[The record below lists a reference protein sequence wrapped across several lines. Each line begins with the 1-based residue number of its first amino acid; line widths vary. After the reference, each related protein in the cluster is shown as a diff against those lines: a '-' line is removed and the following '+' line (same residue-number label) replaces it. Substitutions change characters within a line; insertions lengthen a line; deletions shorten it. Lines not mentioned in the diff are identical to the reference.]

1 MRIKRCETG
10 LDSIGL
16 TGRRKIRSF
25 HFPTVLAPTS
35 FLISLYPNSTTDA
48 TTRFTTIKE
57 TPVAAIVFVFSL
69 LLYPIHL
76 RTEPVRKW
84 INWWVSLSD
93 WGQEIRV
100 RLQFVISYFLSSACA
115 TNLNPSFLGS
125 DPASS
130 SQVVTSS
137 SPTATP
143 SSGGGGGG
151 GPTSSPLLFFVAL
164 GFGVVFTNLWY
175 VFLCFRKWS
184 SLLQRIEILT
194 KRCRIIV
201 GVKYCFRYNQRNR
214 QQRNDENGEPIDLT
228 AMPRQ
233 HRRRREKKL
242 MTMDEVNGRFPLTK
256 YKSWV
261 TTRAEEGLSTAGG
274 VASPGSR
281 PASLKNADGAI
292 LTKSIDKKSSVEL
305 SRPANSTSA
314 SPNSTPEIPQ
324 PPNSPR
330 PESIPDVK
338 SKAEDANG
346 GEKSAEIT
354 AAPTPTAQQVHEDDD
369 MDEDDQIQ
377 IAVPTEMLANPG
389 DSCAICLDTLEEND
403 DVRGL
408 TCGHAF
414 HASCLDPW
422 LINRRACCPLC
433 KADYYTPKPRP
444 EGEAA
449 PEPERLSR
457 RPTTI
462 TSSRADT
469 QNGPA
474 LAFMGDRRNGFR
486 PRMMLPGRFMNLS
499 YGDNPDGPHRS
510 RYGFR
515 PRERGQRQELPNP
528 SAPPAAAAPGWRNR
542 ILAWGIPRPRLNLA
556 NRLNRNNA
564 TTSTTTNTTTGTSQA
579 TTTIQSFPRATNPTP
594 SQLESGQR

>member
-1 MRIKRCETG
+1 
-10 LDSIGL
+10 
-16 TGRRKIRSF
+16 
-25 HFPTVLAPTS
+25 
-35 FLISLYPNSTTDA
+35 
-48 TTRFTTIKE
+48 
-57 TPVAAIVFVFSL
+57 
-69 LLYPIHL
+69 
-76 RTEPVRKW
+76 
-84 INWWVSLSD
+84 
-93 WGQEIRV
+93 
-100 RLQFVISYFLSSACA
+100 
-115 TNLNPSFLGS
+115 
-125 DPASS
+125 
-130 SQVVTSS
+130 
-137 SPTATP
+137 
-143 SSGGGGGG
+143 
-151 GPTSSPLLFFVAL
+151 
-164 GFGVVFTNLWY
+164 
-175 VFLCFRKWS
+175 
-184 SLLQRIEILT
+184 
-194 KRCRIIV
+194 
-201 GVKYCFRYNQRNR
+201 
-214 QQRNDENGEPIDLT
+214 
-228 AMPRQ
+228 
-233 HRRRREKKL
+233 

-274 VASPGSR
+274 VASPESR
-281 PASLKNADGAI
+281 PASLKNVDGAI
-292 LTKSIDKKSSVEL
+292 LTKSIDKKTSVEL

-314 SPNSTPEIPQ
+314 LPKSSPEIPQ
-324 PPNSPR
+324 PPNSPA
-330 PESIPDVK
+330 PESIPDTK
-338 SKAEDANG
+338 GKAEEANG
-346 GEKSAEIT
+346 GKNPPEIT
-354 AAPTPTAQQVHEDDD
+354 AAPPPTARQVHDDDD

-444 EGEAA
+444 EGEAT
-449 PEPERLSR
+449 PEPERPSR
-457 RPTTI
+457 RPPVI
-462 TSSRADT
+462 TSSQADM

-515 PRERGQRQELPNP
+515 SRGPELSQESPNP
-528 SAPPAAAAPGWRNR
+528 SAPPAAATPSWRNR
-542 ILAWGIPRPRLNLA
+542 IHAWGIPRPHLNLA

-564 TTSTTTNTTTGTSQA
+564 ATSTTTNTTIGTSQA
-579 TTTIQSFPRATNPTP
+579 TNTTQSFTRATNPTP

>member
-1 MRIKRCETG
+1 MSSSQIYGTLFLILEM
-10 LDSIGL
+10 
-16 TGRRKIRSF
+16 
-25 HFPTVLAPTS
+25 VLAP
-35 FLISLYPNSTTDA
+35 LNKWNP
-48 TTRFTTIKE
+48 KE
-57 TPVAAIVFVFSL
+57 M
-69 LLYPIHL
+69 
-76 RTEPVRKW
+76 
-84 INWWVSLSD
+84 
-93 WGQEIRV
+93 
-100 RLQFVISYFLSSACA
+100 
-115 TNLNPSFLGS
+115 
-125 DPASS
+125 
-130 SQVVTSS
+130 
-137 SPTATP
+137 
-143 SSGGGGGG
+143 
-151 GPTSSPLLFFVAL
+151 
-164 GFGVVFTNLWY
+164 
-175 VFLCFRKWS
+175 
-184 SLLQRIEILT
+184 
-194 KRCRIIV
+194 CRIIV

-228 AMPRQ
+228 TMPRQ

-261 TTRAEEGLSTAGG
+261 TTRAKEGLPTAGG

-281 PASLKNADGAI
+281 PASLKNVDGVI
-292 LTKSIDKKSSVEL
+292 LAKSVEKKNSVEL
-305 SRPANSTSA
+305 SQPANSTSS
-314 SPNSTPEIPQ
+314 SPKSTPKIPQ
-324 PPNSPR
+324 LPNSPA
-330 PESIPDVK
+330 PESIPDMK
-338 SKAEDANG
+338 SKADEPNG
-346 GEKSAEIT
+346 GKTSPEIT
-354 AAPTPTAQQVHEDDD
+354 AAPPPTSREVHDDDD

-449 PEPERLSR
+449 PEPERPSR
-457 RPTTI
+457 RSPTV
-462 TSSRADT
+462 TSSRADI
-469 QNGPA
+469 QNAPA

-510 RYGFR
+510 GYNFR
-515 PRERGQRQELPNP
+515 PRAPEPRQETPNP
-528 SAPPAAAAPGWRNR
+528 TPPAAAATPGWRNR
-542 ILAWGIPRPRLNLA
+542 IRAWSVPRPNLNLA

-579 TTTIQSFPRATNPTP
+579 TTTTQSFTRGSNPTP